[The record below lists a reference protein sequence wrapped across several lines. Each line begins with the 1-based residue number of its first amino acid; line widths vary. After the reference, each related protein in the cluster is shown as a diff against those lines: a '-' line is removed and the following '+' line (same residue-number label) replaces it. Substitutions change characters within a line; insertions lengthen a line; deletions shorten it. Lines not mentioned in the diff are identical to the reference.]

1 MKRKRPPKG
10 QQRTPRRARRIPGGA
25 RKRRAPAQHREPR
38 ERHQSSPTAVALE
51 AERTGILPTEPVE
64 PEIPRE
70 EQVLRAGDP
79 DVSTLANEYSGE
91 EIPGA
96 DMPTPDQSVVDEI
109 GRAYGL
115 DDGGAEPLRPV
126 SEVLE
131 RRDRKRR
138 G

>member
-1 MKRKRPPKG
+1 MRKQRSKR
-10 QQRTPRRARRIPGGA
+10 Q
-25 RKRRAPAQHREPR
+25 RRAPSRTRRSPSGVKVARR
-38 ERHQSSPTAVALE
+38 RKRAERHQPSPTAVALE

-70 EQVLRAGDP
+70 EGVLRAGDP

-96 DMPTPDQSVVDEI
+96 DMPTPDQNVVDEI

-115 DDGGAEPLRPV
+115 DDGGADALRPV

-131 RRDRKRR
+131 QRDRKRR
-138 G
+138 S